1 MKLVKKNLLAYNLTT
16 KKTSIPSGEE
26 MTNPTRCISSHV
38 TTFLLENFRNPQG
51 GEQNWVNREEDPN
64 NIDNIYVYLAKVGIT
79 EVAVSL
85 LCVSATIE
93 SVAYGILILGSFPL
107 SFLTFIPF
115 SSTLLDYSVDLFSS
129 SSFTILWN
137 VGNAVTFNPFCMNT
151 VTHESFARFSID
163 HWPRGILFQLTISVM
178 IFSLNVFSALNGEH
192 VFIHSYDRLISNY
205 TRDIDSLYIADWCRE
220 NHLNTQFFGNL
231 DARLTDFISHG
242 RETNSTIERGKN
254 FIRDHLFNDGQVDA
268 QTRDLILERDSEA
281 YIFALTRLIYVSVFS
296 ERNASVD
303 FFKSETRLT
312 INDLRAQYSLDQG
325 NALAQSM
332 KDLNSFNQA
341 KANAPRGTLL
351 NRLEG
356 AANNEQ
362 RVGTITRC
370 FQDACQEYTRLHP
383 ATA

>member
-1 MKLVKKNLLAYNLTT
+1 M
-16 KKTSIPSGEE
+16 TS
-26 MTNPTRCISSHV
+26 PTRCISSHV
-38 TTFLLENFRNPQG
+38 TTFLLANFRNPQG
-51 GEQNWVNREEDPN
+51 GEQNWVNGEEDLN
-64 NIDNIYVYLAKVGIT
+64 NIGNVYVYLAKVGIT

-115 SSTLLDYSVDLFSS
+115 SSKPLDYSVKLFSS

-137 VGNAVTFNPFCMNT
+137 LGNAITFNPFCMNA
-151 VTHESFARFSID
+151 VTHESFARFSLD
-163 HWPRGILFQLTISVM
+163 NWPRGVFFRLTLHVM
-178 IFSLNVFSALNGEH
+178 IFSLNVFSILNGEH
-192 VFIHSYDRLISNY
+192 VFIHSYDGLISDY

-220 NHLNTQFFGNL
+220 NHLDAQFLGNL
-231 DARLTDFISHG
+231 NPRLTNFISHG
-242 RETNSTIERGKN
+242 RATNSIVERGKN
-254 FIRDHLFNDGQVDA
+254 FITDHLFNDGQVDA
-268 QTRDLILERDSEA
+268 HTRDLILEMDSEA

-296 ERNASVD
+296 ERNSSVD

-312 INDLRAQYSLDQG
+312 INDLRRQYSLDQG
-325 NALAQSM
+325 NELAQSM
-332 KDLNSFNQA
+332 NNLNSFNQA
-341 KANAPRGTLL
+341 MVNAPRGSLL
-351 NRLEG
+351 NRLVG

-370 FQDACQEYTRLHP
+370 FQDACQEYARLHP